1 MVVIDVLNDAGGRE
15 LLLNKY
21 GLRKV
26 PVLARGDQYAMG
38 QMLDPFAKLAGLPM
52 PGADGLS
59 PEQLYKKYEMVFAAG
74 QRYARQFPADK
85 FRERVIPHR
94 ERVIRTLC
102 YHVFRIG
109 EAFLETWNGAE
120 YGAKIA
126 DNEPPES
133 MVTGDDVA
141 RYGAG
146 VWKKYEAWWAGLSA
160 SDRALTKTL
169 KTYYGDTGA
178 HKVFERVTW
187 HSAQHCRQLI
197 AVLERMEIKPDVP
210 LTAADLAG
218 LPLPERLWE

>member
-1 MVVIDVLNDAGGRE
+1 MVVIDVLNNAEGRD

-26 PVLARGDQYAMG
+26 PVLAKGDQYAFG
-38 QMLDPFAKLAGLPM
+38 QMLDPFAKFAGLPM
-52 PGADGLS
+52 PGADRLS
-59 PEQLYKKYEMVFAAG
+59 PEQLYKKYEMVFAAA
-74 QRYARQFPADK
+74 QRYARQFPAER

-109 EAFLETWNGAE
+109 EAFLETWGGAE
-120 YGAKIA
+120 YSVKIA

-133 MVTGDDVA
+133 MQTGDDIA

-146 VWKKYEAWWAGLSA
+146 VWRKYEAWWKPLE
-160 SDRALTKTL
+160 DRALTRVL
-169 KTYYGDTGA
+169 KTYYGDTEA

-187 HSAQHCRQLI
+187 HSAQHCRQLV
-197 AVLERMEIKPDVP
+197 AVLERMEIKPDGP
-210 LTAADLAG
+210 LTPADLAG

>member
-26 PVLARGDQYAMG
+26 PVLAKGDKYAFG
-38 QMLDPFAKLAGLPM
+38 QMLDPFAKFAGLPM
-52 PGADGLS
+52 PGADRLS
-59 PEQLYKKYEMVFAAG
+59 PEQLYRKYEMVFAAG
-74 QRYARQFPADK
+74 QRYARQFPSER

-102 YHVFRIG
+102 FHVFRIG
-109 EAFLETWNGAE
+109 ESFLETWNGAE
-120 YGAKIA
+120 YSAKIA

-133 MVTGDDVA
+133 MQTGEDIA
-141 RYGAG
+141 RYGAS
-146 VWKKYEAWWAGLSA
+146 VWKRYEAWWSGLE
-160 SDRALTKTL
+160 DRNLSRVL
-169 KTYYGDTGA
+169 KTYYGDTIA

-187 HSAQHCRQLI
+187 HSAQHCRQLV
-197 AVLERMEIKPDVP
+197 AVLDRMGIQANAP
-210 LTAADLAG
+210 LTPADLAG

>member
-1 MVVIDVLNDAGGRE
+1 MVVIDVLNDTGGRE

-26 PVLARGDQYAMG
+26 PVLAKGDKYAIG

-52 PGADGLS
+52 PGADRLS

-74 QRYARQFPADK
+74 QRYARQFPTEK

-94 ERVIRTLC
+94 EREVRTLC
-102 YHVFRIG
+102 FHVFRIG

-120 YGAKIA
+120 YAAKIA
-126 DNEPPES
+126 DNEPPDS
-133 MVTGDDVA
+133 MKTGDDIA
-141 RYGAG
+141 RYGAS
-146 VWKKYEAWWAGLSA
+146 VWKQYEAWWRGLD
-160 SDRALTKTL
+160 DRTLSPVL
-169 KTYYGDTGA
+169 KTYYGDTVA

-197 AVLERMEIKPDVP
+197 AVLERMGIQPDGP
-210 LTAADLAG
+210 LTTADLAG